1 MQKRLKYIVL
11 VPDGA
16 ADRPLKALEGKTPLE
31 VAHTPHLDSLAQ
43 RGELGRVRT
52 IPPGFPPGSDVAN
65 LSVFG
70 YDPRLYYTGRGP
82 LEAASIGVELDP
94 EDVAFRCNLV
104 TLQVLGTEVI
114 MEDYSAG
121 HIPTEES
128 SGIIRDLDRELGRDG
143 FRFFPGVSYRHLL
156 VWKGGR
162 DGVRTTPPHD
172 IVEQPI
178 SSYLPQGE
186 GASELLRLITSSQIL
201 LKDHP
206 VNLRRAEEGKRP
218 ANSIWPWGQGRR
230 PSMPPFREKYGLSG
244 KVIAAVDLIKGIGVY
259 AGMEVVEVPGATGW
273 LDTDYRGK
281 AEAGLKALE
290 DADFLYLHVEAPD
303 EASHMGDVE
312 EKIRAIERFDQEVVG
327 TILEGLTGDFRI
339 MVLPDHPTPISVRT
353 HVDEPVPFLLYDSRR
368 EVPSPFDGFSE
379 KEASKGVFIEE
390 GHLLMD
396 RFIGG

>member
-1 MQKRLKYIVL
+1 LQKRPKYIVL

-16 ADRPLKALEGKTPLE
+16 ADHPLEALGGKTPLE
-31 VAHTPHLDSLAQ
+31 VAHTPHLDLLAEK
-43 RGELGRVRT
+43 GEMGKVRT

-82 LEAASIGVELDP
+82 LEAASIGVELGP

-104 TLQVLGTEVI
+104 TLEVVGPEVI

-128 SGIIRDLDRELGRDG
+128 AGIIRDLDRELGRDG

-156 VWKGGR
+156 AWKGGR

-178 SSYLPQGE
+178 APYLPAGE
-186 GASELLRLITSSQIL
+186 GAEELLRLITASQIL

-206 VNLRRAEEGKRP
+206 VNLRRVEEGKRP

-230 PSMPPFREKYGLSG
+230 PSMPPFREKYGLEG

-327 TILEGLTGDFRI
+327 TILQGLTEDFRI

-353 HVDEPVPFLLYDSRR
+353 HVDEPVPFLIYDSRK
-368 EVPSPFDGFSE
+368 EVLSPFDGFSE
-379 KEASKGVFIEE
+379 REASKGIFIEE
-390 GHLLMD
+390 GYLLMD
-396 RFIGG
+396 RFIRG